1 MPGKGVK
8 KGRLVRFG
16 YAVLTSETDTILG
29 PKGLQMPV
37 HEFHYWDTTC
47 EEGCFEAHKP
57 LTERRWHACIRRNS
71 CWQDFRI
78 FIFRPMRNGPLL
90 CRSMQKLC
98 RWLSMRTG
106 NEERKVEDI
115 KFLKAQLNQQ
125 LFMISQP
132 NEKVMEAAWQRW
144 DSIGKPLRSLGALER
159 AVVKMAGMENTVN
172 VKMDKRAIVVLCGD
186 HGVVKEGVT
195 QTDSSVTKIVAD
207 NIASGKASINIMAG
221 KAGADVFPVDVGM
234 MGEHYPNKE
243 FQPMVMC
250 DRKVAQGTGDIAV
263 EPAMTQE
270 QCLRAILAGIEVVA
284 DLSTQ
289 GYEMIGMGE
298 MGIGNTT
305 PSVPWCQSF

>member
-1 MPGKGVK
+1 
-8 KGRLVRFG
+8 
-16 YAVLTSETDTILG
+16 
-29 PKGLQMPV
+29 
-37 HEFHYWDTTC
+37 
-47 EEGCFEAHKP
+47 
-57 LTERRWHACIRRNS
+57 
-71 CWQDFRI
+71 
-78 FIFRPMRNGPLL
+78 
-90 CRSMQKLC
+90 
-98 RWLSMRTG
+98 MRTG

-234 MGEHYPNKE
+234 IGEHYPNKE

-289 GYEMIGMGE
+289 GYEMIGMSR
-298 MGIGNTT
+298 MASNWLRTT
-305 PSVPWCQSF
+305 RNRDISSWPREKWGSAIPHQAVPWCQSF

>member
-1 MPGKGVK
+1 
-8 KGRLVRFG
+8 
-16 YAVLTSETDTILG
+16 
-29 PKGLQMPV
+29 
-37 HEFHYWDTTC
+37 
-47 EEGCFEAHKP
+47 
-57 LTERRWHACIRRNS
+57 
-71 CWQDFRI
+71 
-78 FIFRPMRNGPLL
+78 
-90 CRSMQKLC
+90 
-98 RWLSMRTG
+98 
-106 NEERKVEDI
+106 
-115 KFLKAQLNQQ
+115 
-125 LFMISQP
+125 
-132 NEKVMEAAWQRW
+132 MEAAWQRW

-305 PSVPWCQSF
+305 PSSALVSVLLNLPAEEVTGRGAGLSDASYNKKVAVIADAHTMPEGAANAILKTFEEPPQNTLIIMTARSLESLLPTILSRAYKIVLQKASLHESLNFIKRNCSAEDERAQNCFSVIRL